1 MLYVPLTSDTY
12 VHLSGRTGRG
22 AQQGVALTVV
32 CEDEAKRLGLFSSQL
47 GISIRPVKES
57 AEGLVF

>member
-22 AQQGVALTVV
+22 AQGVALTVV
-32 CEDEAKRLGLFSSQL
+32 CEDEAKKLGLFSSQL
-47 GISIRPVKES
+47 GISIRPVQEN